1 MHIILDP
8 ELDRMIEE
16 ARCLPILRRAVLVVS
31 ILETLG
37 ERPDSDTRRIRDES
51 VDIREHPSEE
61 SEPERATSWS
71 PERLLG
77 EGGRC

>member
-1 MHIILDP
+1 MHIVLDP

-16 ARCLPILRRAVLVVS
+16 ARCLPLLRRAVLVVS

-37 ERPDSDTRRIRDES
+37 ERTEPEAGCGRDE
-51 VDIREHPSEE
+51 VADIRKQQLEE
-61 SEPERATSWS
+61 SGQGRATPGSA
-71 PERLLG
+71 ERLLS

>member
-1 MHIILDP
+1 MHIVVDP

-37 ERPDSDTRRIRDES
+37 ERPDPIAGGRPDETA
-51 VDIREHPSEE
+51 DIRTRQLEE
-61 SEPERATSWS
+61 PKPDQAPLE
-71 PERLLG
+71 
-77 EGGRC
+77 

>member
-1 MHIILDP
+1 MHIVLDP

-37 ERPDSDTRRIRDES
+37 EHPDPRAELPPRP
-51 VDIREHPSEE
+51 EE
-61 SEPERATSWS
+61 STPERATSS
-71 PERLLG
+71 GSEPLLH
-77 EGGRC
+77 EGAR

>member
-1 MHIILDP
+1 MHIVLDP

-37 ERPDSDTRRIRDES
+37 ERPEPDAGRPWDEPP
-51 VDIREHPSEE
+51 DIRAPQLQ
-61 SEPERATSWS
+61 EPEPDKA
-71 PERLLG
+71 PLE
-77 EGGRC
+77 